1 MPVRERE
8 SYHTTLRLQSG
19 ARMER
24 PATVFIW
31 LAEGFRWTKAECT
44 QQEGALTTTYSFLAD
59 ARRFCA
65 KINWYLELFMIH
77 STFTKAP
84 FPAEEKQPQSIML
97 PPPCFTVGSGSG
109 LPPTPLDRL
118 TSPRDRKPPPMD
130 GVTPPSICPSIP
142 SDVTVM
148 AESEP
153 CIEDVQAPLY
163 WALQACRHTVKKQIC
178 DDVER
183 RLMLFENMWKSGK
196 LSPLVKR
203 RMHRLSQAGRS
214 TSSFLCP
221 NMVKIKRKL
230 WLHAYLSAQGPVTPA
245 IQLKSKN
252 WDTADEIHRGLM
264 VDHITEVSQW
274 MVGVKRLIAEA
285 RNLNP
290 ELLQT
295 GDLGQNEINNCP
307 EPES

>member
-203 RMHRLSQAGRS
+203 RMHRLSQE
-214 TSSFLCP
+214 
-221 NMVKIKRKL
+221 
-230 WLHAYLSAQGPVTPA
+230 
-245 IQLKSKN
+245 LKSKN